1 MVNRLENDGLKQ
13 DVGYSSLLFQSIT
26 HMGPGFSVLLAIPA
40 AAAFA
45 AGGLPLS
52 VILAGIAIL
61 LLAMTVGQLA
71 KKYPSAGGF
80 YTYGSKTLGPRA
92 GFLIGW
98 SILLAENL
106 TPALGL
112 WGVAFSAQQILALVH
127 VNTPFWLWVI
137 LAALFVYILMYRGVG
152 VSMRS
157 GVILGSIEILVF
169 SVLALLFMAQ
179 PGSHNTLEAFTPT
192 FAVHGWSGIF
202 LGMIWVIF
210 AFIGFEAVV
219 PMAEE
224 TRQPRSFVERVL
236 IMAPVLVGVFYLL
249 TTYAGLAQTGITHM
263 ATYNADSWVVLSRK
277 ISVFAE
283 VIMLFAVLNSSI
295 AVINSSASA
304 VTRVMY
310 AMGRA
315 NALPAVTATLHPR
328 FKTPTVAIWFQALFS
343 VVFAIAIG
351 LWQGGPLNAIG
362 WDGEIVTILVI
373 IAYYIIGGA
382 VSTIVA
388 YNREF
393 RAERNVLLHIVV
405 PLVAIALMLL
415 PLYASVVP
423 YPPYPI
429 SLGPWIVGIWL
440 VLGLALSY
448 TAMSR
453 RLTADNIAT
462 LVPEA
467 PEERVM

>member
-1 MVNRLENDGLKQ
+1 MVSSLKDDGLKK

-52 VILAGIAIL
+52 VVIAGVAIL

-80 YTYGSKTLGPRA
+80 YTYGTKALGSRV

-112 WGVAFSAQQILALVH
+112 WGVAFSAQKIFALINVS
-127 VNTPFWLWVI
+127 TPFWMWVI

-157 GVILGSIEILVF
+157 GVILGIIEILVF
-169 SVLALLFMAQ
+169 VVLAILFIAQ
-179 PGSHNTLEAFTPT
+179 GGSQNTLQAFTPT

-202 LGMIWVIF
+202 FGMIWVIF

-224 TRQPRSFVERVL
+224 AHKSRSFVQRAL
-236 IMAPVLVGVFYLL
+236 IIAPLLVGVFYLL
-249 TTYAGLAQTGITHM
+249 TSYAGLAQTGIAHM
-263 ATYNADSWVVLSRK
+263 AKYDANSWVVLSRK
-277 ISVFAE
+277 VSVFAE
-283 VIMLFAVLNSSI
+283 ALMLFAVLNSSI
-295 AVINSSASA
+295 AVTNSSASA
-304 VTRVMY
+304 ATRVMY

-315 NALPAVTATLHPR
+315 KALPEVAATLHPKFR
-328 FKTPTVAIWFQALFS
+328 TPTAAIWFQGLFS
-343 VVFAIAIG
+343 VVFAIAVG
-351 LWQGGPLNAIG
+351 VWQGGPLNAIG
-362 WDGEIVTILVI
+362 WDGEIITILVI

-382 VSTIVA
+382 LSTIVV

-393 RAERNVLLHIVV
+393 RSERNVLLHVVV
-405 PLVAIALMLL
+405 PIIAMALMLL

-429 SLGPWIVGIWL
+429 SLGPWIVVIWL
-440 VLGLALSY
+440 VLGIVLSY
-448 TAMSR
+448 STMSSR
-453 RLTADNIAT
+453 FTEENIGT
-462 LVPEA
+462 LVPSA
-467 PEERVM
+467 TEEGW